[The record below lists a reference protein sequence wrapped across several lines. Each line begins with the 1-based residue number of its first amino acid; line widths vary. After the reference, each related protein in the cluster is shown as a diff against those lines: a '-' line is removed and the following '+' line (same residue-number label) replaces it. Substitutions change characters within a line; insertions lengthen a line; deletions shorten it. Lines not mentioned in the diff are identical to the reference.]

1 MSEPFEYRYVI
12 DVFTPD
18 TLPMW
23 RLAEYMGE
31 LAQLLGERE
40 HVHFERLEPGSAVL
54 VSRVD
59 VMAVPK
65 VVTRM
70 QKLRDGSAAEEVFKA
85 FKRLDSMLESDNA
98 IAQLI
103 DAFGTEVIAF
113 PGRNRPKPVIFG
125 PFKQEG
131 SLDGVLV
138 RIGVKGKIASAQ
150 LSDGERSYTCELS
163 RELAKKVAG
172 HLFSPLRVYGHG
184 RWLRDGEG
192 AWHLDSFKVESF
204 DVLDDR
210 PLSELVAELHAV
222 AGSGWDELDDPMGEL
237 ARLRRNGE

>member
-18 TLPMW
+18 TLPMG

-40 HVHFERLEPGSAVL
+40 HVHFERLELGSAVL

-59 VMAVPK
+59 VIAVPK
-65 VVTRM
+65 VATRM
-70 QKLRDGSAAEEVFKA
+70 QELRDGSAADEVFKA

-98 IAQLI
+98 VAQLI
-103 DAFGTEVIAF
+103 DASGAEIIAF
-113 PGRNRPKPVIFG
+113 PGRTRPKPVTFG
-125 PFKQEG
+125 PFDQED

-138 RIGVKGKIASAQ
+138 RIGVSGKMASAQ
-150 LSDGERSYTCELS
+150 LSDGERSYTCGLS
-163 RELAKKVAG
+163 RDLAKQIAA
-172 HLFSPLRVYGHG
+172 HLFSPIRMHG
-184 RWLRDGEG
+184 RGKWLRDGEG
-192 AWHLDSFKVESF
+192 AWHLENFKVLSF

-210 PLSELVAELHAV
+210 PLSELVAELQAV
-222 AGSGWDELDDPMGEL
+222 AGGGWDDLDDPMGEL